1 MSDEKKEIEPQ
12 ESDKKTKI
20 LKEIRDY
27 AILLVLAFVLAFVF
41 NRFVIANAEV
51 PTGSMEPIVMPGDR
65 LLVNRLEYVFYE
77 PQRGDIVMF
86 KFPDDEEVDYL
97 KRIIGLPGETVTI
110 KKGLV
115 YINDSK
121 VPLSEP
127 YLNDPPEGDYGP
139 FVVPEGCYFML
150 GDNRNI
156 SQDAR
161 FWDNKF
167 VKKEKIVGKAFFRYY
182 PTLGKL
188 KKAVY

>member
-1 MSDEKKEIEPQ
+1 MSD
-12 ESDKKTKI
+12 DKKKSI
-20 LKEIRDY
+20 IKEVMDY
-27 AILLVLAFVLAFVF
+27 AILLVIAFLIAFGF

-65 LLVNRLEYVFYE
+65 IFVNRLAYVWSD

-86 KFPDDEEVDYL
+86 KYPDDESEDYL

-110 KKGLV
+110 KDGLV

-121 VPLSEP
+121 VPLKEP

-139 FVVPEGCYFML
+139 YEVPEGCYFML

-156 SQDAR
+156 SKDAR
-161 FWDNKF
+161 EWTNKY
-167 VKKEKIVGKAFFRYY
+167 VKREKIVGKAFFRYY
-182 PTLGKL
+182 PSLGKL
-188 KKAVY
+188 KKAEY